1 MDPRQ
6 ARQELFE
13 KIAVATAAGRLA
25 LVVFDLDGTLYDN
38 APRTLRILTEF
49 AHEHALEHPGLLEQI
64 HAIPLSRV
72 RYGIADTLAPY
83 GVSDP
88 ALIEALKAYWF
99 ARFFTNDYLVHDLPS
114 PGAAAFVHQVLAAG
128 GTPVYLTGRDAPNM
142 LLGTV
147 TTLQRDGFP
156 VGTLDTRAILKDCFE
171 RPDGEFKA
179 AVIEHLR
186 HAGAVVGAFDNEPG
200 LCNMFK
206 EAFPEAIVAW
216 LDTSHAPGAPALRQD
231 VLRTKDFVALAD
243 AEN

>member
-1 MDPRQ
+1 MDWHRLRTAVRLRTQRAGGVRTPGRTSRAILVVEALAGSDHGQ
-6 ARQELFE
+6 DLFQTP
-13 KIAVATAAGRLA
+13 KPGFLPFRFRDVVGIFTLSAAGQGSEGLCGSRIVLQGGCEFCRHAEWLVSVGANCLA
-25 LVVFDLDGTLYDN
+25 
-38 APRTLRILTEF
+38 I
-49 AHEHALEHPGLLEQI
+49 
-64 HAIPLSRV
+64 
-72 RYGIADTLAPY
+72 
-83 GVSDP
+83 
-88 ALIEALKAYWF
+88 
-99 ARFFTNDYLVHDLPS
+99 
-114 PGAAAFVHQVLAAG
+114 
-128 GTPVYLTGRDAPNM
+128 
-142 LLGTV
+142 
-147 TTLQRDGFP
+147 TLQRDGFP